1 MKTMQSRQVRNAAI
15 ALGSLIAVAIVWNYF
30 WRKGSEQE
38 LYKVATPEIR
48 TIEQV
53 VKATGYIEVEDS
65 MRIGS
70 LVPGIIKKMHVS
82 ENDPVKKGQLLA
94 EIDDSKEDTEV
105 REGLA
110 AWRKSQAEYAYQ
122 CKFFQRQKK
131 LYQLKHIS
139 DDEFERTMRDL
150 QAARERVN
158 YDKARYERAKLV
170 FDNKQIKAPD
180 DGLVISKVSREGETV
195 TLASPATLLYTI
207 AKDIKAMEA
216 KIEIDESFIGMI
228 KKGMCAFLTFDAYNK
243 EVFQGK
249 ITDISKAPITKSG
262 NVSYT
267 ATVPVDNSKLK
278 YFPQMSFDARIS
290 VSRLTDIM
298 AVPGYV
304 LKLNRRTIKQ
314 VADALGYM
322 YKELQPEERS
332 ELSAKGNIETLWV
345 YADKTFT
352 ERAVEVGADDYAYY
366 QILSGLEPNEKI
378 VTDIADEDVMKKIFQ
393 RFFSSGFGN
402 K

>member
-1 MKTMQSRQVRNAAI
+1 MKTMQSKHVKNAAI
-15 ALGSLIAVAIVWNYF
+15 ALVALIATFILWNSF
-30 WRKGSEQE
+30 WRDNTKQE
-38 LYKVATPEIR
+38 LFKVATAENR
-48 TIEQV
+48 TIEQI

-70 LVPGIIKKMHVS
+70 LVPGIIKKMHVD
-82 ENDPVKKGQLLA
+82 ENDTVKKGQLLA
-94 EIDDSKEDTEV
+94 EIDDGKEDAEV
-105 REGLA
+105 RAGLA
-110 AWRKSQAEYAYQ
+110 AWRKAQAEYAYL
-122 CKFFQRQKK
+122 CRFYQRQKK
-131 LYQLKHIS
+131 LHQLKHIS
-139 DDEFERTMRDL
+139 DDEFERTTRDL

-158 YDKARYERAKLV
+158 YDKARYELAKLV

-195 TLASPATLLYTI
+195 TLSSPATLLYDI

-216 KIEIDESFIGMI
+216 KIEIDESFIGLV
-228 KKGMCAFLTFDAYNK
+228 KEGMCAFLIFDAYNK

-249 ITDISKAPITKSG
+249 ITDISKAPVIKSG

-290 VSRLTDIM
+290 VSKLTDAM

-304 LKLNRRTIKQ
+304 LKLNRRTLKQ
-314 VADALGYM
+314 IAEELGYT
-322 YKELQPEERS
+322 YKELNAEERS
-332 ELSAKGNIETLWV
+332 QLSAKGNVETLWI
-345 YADKTFT
+345 YTDKAFT
-352 ERAVEVGADDYAYY
+352 ERAVEVGVDDYAYY
-366 QILSGLEPNEKI
+366 QILAGLEPNEKI
-378 VTDIADEDVMKKIFQ
+378 VTDIADEDEMKKIFK